1 MGKDLSE
8 TPFINTV
15 PELDNNEV
23 LLPYQHAFINKV
35 LSYSFKYPNVVYNIS
50 NRLEDEAYLLANPGN
65 SYGLYFV
72 LTGSVYLDLTQEEG
86 AFSLQWINVETEE
99 MHGNEKR
106 VKAVNGL
113 K

>member
-86 AFSLQWINVETEE
+86 AFLFSGLMLRREKCTG
-99 MHGNEKR
+99 MKNE
-106 VKAVNGL
+106 
-113 K
+113 